1 MPHRTRSLVALCAV
15 AGVAILTAGC
25 GDGDDESSGATT
37 PAGKAQLSIGTTV
50 APITSIA
57 ANIGGDL
64 VKITGIVPEGTNSH
78 TFEPKPSVA
87 ELLSTIDVLFI
98 NGLKLEEP
106 TRELAEANLKSG
118 AEIVEIGTKSIPE
131 SQYAYDFSFPKS
143 GGKPNPHLWTDPKYA
158 LKYAGDHP
166 RRARQARQRR
176 RGLLQGQLRQ
186 VQGQGRRVRQGDADL
201 VRHDPASQAQAA
213 DLPRRVRLLRPRLRL
228 GHHRRDPGLGLRGP
242 DAEGGRRPDRPG
254 QGDERARHLRLR
266 GLPQPRA
273 RADRQG
279 GGRQVRR
286 RPARRRPPGRAGR
299 GRALLDGPH
308 ALRLRDDD
316 RGDGWR
322 RHGSEGV
329 QARRRRAGQGASTRS
344 DHRRP

>member
-1 MPHRTRSLVALCAV
+1 M
-15 AGVAILTAGC
+15 
-25 GDGDDESSGATT
+25 
-37 PAGKAQLSIGTTV
+37 
-50 APITSIA
+50 
-57 ANIGGDL
+57 
-64 VKITGIVPEGTNSH
+64 KITGIVPEGTNSH

-118 AEIVEIGTKSIPE
+118 AEIVELGTKSIPE

-158 LKYAGDHP
+158 LKYAAIIRDELVE
-166 RRARQARQRR
+166 RDSA
-176 RGLLQGQLRQ
+176 
-186 VQGQGRRVRQGDADL
+186 DADYFNANYDKFKAKIDEFDKAMRDL
-201 VRHDPASQAQAA
+201 VRHDPAGQAQAA

-254 QGDERARHLRLR
+254 QEDEGARDLRLG

-279 GGRQVRR
+279 GR
-286 RPARRRPPGRAGR
+286 
-299 GRALLDGPH
+299 
-308 ALRLRDDD
+308 
-316 RGDGWR
+316 
-322 RHGSEGV
+322 
-329 QARRRRAGQGASTRS
+329 T
-344 DHRRP
+344 